1 MQLIKKEFI
10 NASKLSGREYLVSL
24 LREAQKSGLVLPES
38 AVRIRKEGMDIVADL
53 AMDFTDGLS
62 SSIRIEQAQEFVL
75 SVFYTAGLALKAC
88 PSPDEAAFRLASE
101 PLRTLYDEG
110 TKIIKKKLV
119 TARMLHGQVSKIF
132 LPLKTSSMPRL
143 SLTVFVV
150 SLNSTIRNSAHTKR
164 TSPQIIRLFCL

>member
-1 MQLIKKEFI
+1 MQLVKKEFI
-10 NASKLSGREYLVSL
+10 DASKLSGREYLVSL

-38 AVRIRKEGMDIVADL
+38 AARIQKEGMDIVADL

-88 PSPDEAAFRLASE
+88 PSPDETAFRLASK

-110 TKIIKKKLV
+110 TKIIIASTRQTGGSLR
-119 TARMLHGQVSKIF
+119 AISPYYRPASKGAGF
-132 LPLKTSSMPRL
+132 HFVQALLSLPLLLAPPRGYFTL
-143 SLTVFVV
+143 
-150 SLNSTIRNSAHTKR
+150 
-164 TSPQIIRLFCL
+164 